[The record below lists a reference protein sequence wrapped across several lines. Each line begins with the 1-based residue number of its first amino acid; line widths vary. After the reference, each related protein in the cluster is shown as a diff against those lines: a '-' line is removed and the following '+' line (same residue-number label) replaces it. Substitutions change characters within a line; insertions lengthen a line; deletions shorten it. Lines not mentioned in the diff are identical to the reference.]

1 MSSLDGVRVVL
12 IEDEA
17 HVAILIEA
25 MLDDLG
31 GVVVGAAARVSKAL
45 DLIAETPFDL
55 ALLDLNLAGEL
66 SFAVAD
72 VLAARRKPF
81 VVVTGY
87 GAAGLPVEHRSA
99 PVVSKPFREHQLR
112 DAILVAL
119 GR

>member
-1 MSSLDGVRVVL
+1 MVL

-17 HVAILIEA
+17 HVALLLEA
-25 MLDDLG
+25 MLDGLG
-31 GVVVGAAARVSKAL
+31 GVVTGSAARVSKAL

-72 VLAARRKPF
+72 VLAARHKPF

-99 PVVSKPFREHQLR
+99 PVVTKPFREHELR

>member
-1 MSSLDGVRVVL
+1 MSSLDGVKVVL

-17 HVAILIEA
+17 HVALLLEA
-25 MLDDLG
+25 MLDELG
-31 GVVVGAAARVSKAL
+31 GVVAGRAARVSKAL

-55 ALLDLNLAGEL
+55 ALLDLNLAGEM
-66 SFAVAD
+66 SFPIAD

-87 GAAGLPVEHRSA
+87 GAAGLPLEHRSA
-99 PVVSKPFREHQLR
+99 PVVTKPFREHELES
-112 DAILVAL
+112 AILTAL